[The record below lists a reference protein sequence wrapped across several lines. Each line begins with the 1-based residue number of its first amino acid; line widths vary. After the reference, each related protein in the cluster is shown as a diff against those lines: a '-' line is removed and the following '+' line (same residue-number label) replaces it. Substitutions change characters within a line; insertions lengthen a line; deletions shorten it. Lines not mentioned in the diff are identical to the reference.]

1 MKKGLFIVIS
11 MFCAVSM
18 MAQETLVKDSML
30 ETRTNSEIGY
40 YPYDTTLNK
49 QASIKNANWSLIPH
63 VGFNLFDGDFNFPSE
78 LQHPI
83 NFPSLGLD
91 FEYDFTPVFGLGVE
105 YMYSRYGTKGRP
117 GHASTLLNGHM
128 HKAGAYLSMD
138 LMGLFYPR
146 GKSKIFCMN
155 LMAGGGYGWYKSTA
169 YFKDDAWDDSD
180 PITATHK
187 KGNTLNYINENGDAP
202 GTPDAMTSYNGAAY
216 LQAGVNFEFNITRV
230 IALGVRGTY
239 SYMLSDAI
247 DGRGTS
253 GRQSIASK
261 NNDGV
266 LDVTLN
272 MRIKF
277 TADKNS
283 HVRNMGGIESSPIL
297 AQAMS
302 HPSETFA
309 PVHDTLII
317 YRDTVIIRETIVEN
331 VASTQIAKQHF
342 NVYFDN
348 NESELNEKGLITIQQ
363 ASERM
368 MENPDIYAVV
378 VGYCDNTGTRA
389 VNETL
394 AKKRADNIA
403 EELREEYAIDPSHIF
418 AFGHGLVVGRRSQAA
433 YAPNRRAVVEL
444 MDKEAFDKRCAELL
458 NEKNNRP
465 YEEQEVVS
473 TKEEILA
480 RFADRTG
487 KEVTVENATTLAHLA
502 RKHYNNTHC
511 WVYIYAANK
520 AKLANPSS
528 VTPGMKLTI
537 PEITENEQKI
547 SKEKCLRMYGIIRK

>member
-1 MKKGLFIVIS
+1 MKKGLFIILS
-11 MFCAVSM
+11 LFSAVTM
-18 MAQETLVKDSML
+18 MAQETLMKDSAL
-30 ETRTNSEIGY
+30 EARTNSGIGY
-40 YPYDTTLNK
+40 FPYDTTLNK
-49 QASIKNANWSLIPH
+49 QASLKNANLSLIPH

-83 NFPSLGLD
+83 SFPSLGLD
-91 FEYDFTPVFGLGVE
+91 FEYDFTPIFGLGVE
-105 YMYSRYGTKGRP
+105 YMYSRYGATGRK

-138 LMGLFYPR
+138 LIGLFYPR
-146 GKSKIFCMN
+146 GKSKLFCMH

-169 YFKDDAWDDSD
+169 YFKDDAWDDSVG
-180 PITATHK
+180 PTATHK
-187 KGNTLNYINENGDAP
+187 KGNTLNYINANGEV
-202 GTPDAMTSYNGAAY
+202 GKPDAMTGYNGVAY
-216 LQAGVNFEFNITRV
+216 LQAGINFEFNITRV
-230 IALGVRGTY
+230 LALGVRGTY
-239 SYMLSDAI
+239 SYMLSDAV

-261 NNDGV
+261 NNDGI

-277 TADKNS
+277 TANKNS
-283 HVRNMGGIESSPIL
+283 HVRNMGGIESNPVL
-297 AQAMS
+297 AQAMAN
-302 HPSETFA
+302 PVETFA
-309 PVHDTLII
+309 PCHDTVII
-317 YRDTVIIRETIVEN
+317 YRDTIIIRETVVEN
-331 VASTQIAKQHF
+331 VSTHVAKQHY

-348 NESELNEKGLITIQQ
+348 NESNLSEKGLITIQQ

-378 VGYCDNTGTRA
+378 VGYCDNTGSRE

-394 AKKRADNIA
+394 AKKRAENIA
-403 EELREEYAIDPSHIF
+403 DELREEYAIDPSHIF

-433 YAPNRRAVVEL
+433 YAPNRRAVIEL
-444 MDKEAFDKRCAELL
+444 MGKEAFDKRCAELM

-473 TKEEILA
+473 TKEEILS
-480 RFADRTG
+480 RFADRVG
-487 KEVTVENATTLAHLA
+487 KEVVVENATTLAQLA

-520 AKLANPSS
+520 SKLANPSA

-547 SKEKCLRMYGIIRK
+547 GKEKCLKMYGIIRK

>member
-1 MKKGLFIVIS
+1 MKKGLFIVS
-11 MFCAVSM
+11 MLCVINMM
-18 MAQETLVKDSML
+18 MAQETLVKDSAL
-30 ETRTNSEIGY
+30 EARANSEIGY

-49 QASIKNANWSLIPH
+49 QASLRNANWSLIPH

-78 LQHPI
+78 LKHPI
-83 NFPSLGLD
+83 SYPSLGLD
-91 FEYDFTPVFGLGVE
+91 IEYDFTPIFGLGLE
-105 YMYSRYGTKGRP
+105 YMYSRYGTVGRP
-117 GHASTLLNGHM
+117 GHASTLLNGHL

-146 GKSKIFCMN
+146 GKSKVFCMD
-155 LMAGGGYGWYKSTA
+155 LMAGGGYSWYKSTA

-187 KGNTLNYINENGDAP
+187 KGNTLNYINANGEV
-202 GTPDAMTSYNGAAY
+202 GKPDAMTSYNGVAF
-216 LQAGVNFEFNITRV
+216 LQAGINFEFNITRV

-253 GRQSIASK
+253 GRNSIASK

-277 TADKNS
+277 TANRNS
-283 HVRNMGGIESSPIL
+283 HVRNMGGIESNPIL
-297 AQAMS
+297 AQAMAN
-302 HPSETFA
+302 PTETFG
-309 PVHDTLII
+309 PIHDTVII
-317 YRDTVIIRETIVEN
+317 YRDTVIIRETIIEN
-331 VASTQIAKQHF
+331 VATSTRIAPQHYY
-342 NVYFDN
+342 VYFEN
-348 NESELNEKGLITIQQ
+348 NEASLSEKGLITIQQ

-368 MENPDIYAVV
+368 MDQPDLYAVI
-378 VGYCDNTGTRA
+378 VGYCDNTGSREI
-389 VNETL
+389 NEEL
-394 AKKRADNIA
+394 AKKRAENIA
-403 EELREEYAIDPSHIF
+403 DEFREEYVIDPSHIF

-433 YAPNRRAVVEL
+433 YAPNRRAVIEL

-473 TKEEILA
+473 SKEEILA
-480 RFADRTG
+480 RFADRMG
-487 KEVTVENATTLAHLA
+487 KEVLVENSTTLAQLA

-520 AKLANPSS
+520 SKLANPSS

-547 SKEKCLRMYGIIRK
+547 TKEKCLKMYGIIRK

>member
-1 MKKGLFIVIS
+1 MKKGLFIILF
-11 MFCAVSM
+11 MFSAVTM
-18 MAQETLVKDSML
+18 MAQETLMKDSAL
-30 ETRTNSEIGY
+30 EARANSGIGY
-40 YPYDTTLNK
+40 FPYDTTLNK
-49 QASIKNANWSLIPH
+49 QASLKNANLSLIPH

-83 NFPSLGLD
+83 SFPSLGLD
-91 FEYDFTPVFGLGVE
+91 FEYDFTPIFGLGVE
-105 YMYSRYGTKGRP
+105 YMYSRYGATGRK

-138 LMGLFYPR
+138 LIGLFYPR
-146 GKSKIFCMN
+146 GKSKLFCMH

-169 YFKDDAWDDSD
+169 YFKDDAWDDSVG
-180 PITATHK
+180 PTATHK
-187 KGNTLNYINENGDAP
+187 KGNTLNYINENGEK
-202 GTPDAMTSYNGAAY
+202 GKPDAMTSYNGVAY

-230 IALGVRGTY
+230 LALGVRGTY

-261 NNDGV
+261 NNDGI

-283 HVRNMGGIESSPIL
+283 HVRNMGGIESSPVL
-297 AQAMS
+297 AQAMAN
-302 HPSETFA
+302 PVETFA
-309 PVHDTLII
+309 PCHDTVII
-317 YRDTVIIRETIVEN
+317 YRDTIIVRETIVEN
-331 VASTQIAKQHF
+331 VSTHVAKQNF

-348 NESELNEKGLITIQQ
+348 NESNLSEKGLITIQQ

-368 MENPDIYAVV
+368 MENEDVYAVV
-378 VGYCDNTGTRA
+378 VGYCDNTGSRD
-389 VNETL
+389 VNEAL
-394 AKKRADNIA
+394 AKKRAENIA
-403 EELREEYAIDPSHIF
+403 EEMREEYAIDPSHIF

-433 YAPNRRAVVEL
+433 YAPNRRAVIEL
-444 MDKEAFDKRCAELL
+444 MDKAAFDKRCAELM

-465 YEEQEVVS
+465 YEEHEVVS
-473 TKEEILA
+473 TKEEILS
-480 RFADRTG
+480 RFADRVG
-487 KEVTVENATTLAHLA
+487 KEVVVEDATTLAQLA

-520 AKLANPSS
+520 SKLANPSS

-547 SKEKCLRMYGIIRK
+547 GKEKCLKMYGIIRK

>member
-1 MKKGLFIVIS
+1 MKKGLFIILS
-11 MFCAVSM
+11 MFCAVAM
-18 MAQETLVKDSML
+18 MAQESLVKDSAL
-30 ETRTNSEIGY
+30 EARTNSGIGY
-40 YPYDTTLNK
+40 FPYDTTLNK
-49 QASIKNANWSLIPH
+49 QASLKNANLSLIPH

-83 NFPSLGLD
+83 SYPSLGLD
-91 FEYDFTPVFGLGVE
+91 FEYDFTPIFGLGVE
-105 YMYSRYGTKGRP
+105 YMYSRYGATGRK

-138 LMGLFYPR
+138 LIGLFYPR
-146 GKSKIFCMN
+146 GKSKLFCMH

-169 YFKDDAWDDSD
+169 YFKDDAWEDSD
-180 PITATHK
+180 PVTATHK
-187 KGNTLNYINENGDAP
+187 KGNTLNYKNADGETGK
-202 GTPDAMTSYNGAAY
+202 PDAMTSYNGAAF
-216 LQAGVNFEFNITRV
+216 LQAGINFEFNITRV
-230 IALGVRGTY
+230 LALGVRGTY
-239 SYMLSDAI
+239 SYMLTDAV

-261 NNDGV
+261 NNDGI

-277 TADKNS
+277 SANKNS
-283 HVRNMGGIESSPIL
+283 HVRNMGGIESNPVL
-297 AQAMS
+297 AQAMAN
-302 HPSETFA
+302 PVETFA
-309 PVHDTLII
+309 PCHDTVII
-317 YRDTVIIRETIVEN
+317 YRDTIIIRETLVES
-331 VASTQIAKQHF
+331 VSTHVAKQHY

-348 NESELNEKGLITIQQ
+348 NESNLSEKGLITIQQ

-368 MENPDIYAVV
+368 MENSDIYAVV
-378 VGYCDNTGTRA
+378 VGYCDNTGSRE

-394 AKKRADNIA
+394 AKKRAENIA
-403 EELREEYAIDPSHIF
+403 DELREEYAIDPSHIF

-433 YAPNRRAVVEL
+433 YAPNRRAVIEL
-444 MDKEAFDKRCAELL
+444 MGKEAFDRRCAELM

-473 TKEEILA
+473 TKEEILS
-480 RFADRTG
+480 RFADRVG
-487 KEVTVENATTLAHLA
+487 KEVVIGNATTLAQLA

-520 AKLANPSS
+520 SKLANPSA

-547 SKEKCLRMYGIIRK
+547 SKEKCLKMYGIIRK